1 MPIAIKSKFQTI
13 ADFVVKLVI
22 AIEFEFNLTMNLYLV
37 RMAMFEEDQKMK

>member
-22 AIEFEFNLTMNLYLV
+22 AI
-37 RMAMFEEDQKMK
+37 